1 MKKKRVGIIFCKHG
15 RQKILMAIRLC
26 IAFLFLFT
34 LGLSANVKA
43 QHERVTLNLKD
54 VSIKFLFDEIQ
65 KQTNLSFV
73 FSAEQTRSLGRFSV
87 QATDEELGSVLK
99 RIFEG
104 TDFRYEFEDDL
115 IIVRKQESLSQVKE
129 LQITGRVVDE
139 KGQPLPGV
147 TVRLKGALL
156 GTATDKNGYYILKFP
171 EMNEVSLIFSFV
183 GMIGQEIVYTGNT
196 TINVVMKEDEQEL
209 VEVIVTGVFTR
220 KAESFTGAA
229 KTFNKEDLKLVGG
242 THLFQSLK
250 NLDPTLRII
259 ENMEM
264 GSNPNTL
271 PEMTIRGT
279 STFPGEAENANLK
292 GNFQSKPN
300 QPLFV
305 VDGFV
310 TSLETVFDMDMNRIE
325 SVTILKDAA
334 SKALYGAQAANGVV
348 VIETVGIGSDGVRL
362 NYSGQTDIEM
372 PDLTSYNL
380 MNAEEKL
387 QIELIEGNVY
397 VDTYTG
403 MSTYYERLKAVR
415 EGLDEYWLSKPLQV
429 GVGQKH
435 SLSFEM
441 GTKEMKTS
449 LEASYSDRKGAM
461 KESFRQTFAGT
472 LTTSYRKGN
481 VLFRNIASIT
491 SNKSQESPYGT
502 FDAYA
507 RANPY
512 SPAYDENGKPFP
524 TYDTGTFTT
533 PSPLADAH
541 TNTKEQQTYM
551 EFTDNFYIEWAVFRG
566 LKTTLRGGVTSK
578 RTDADIYYPWDHSSQ
593 RNYSRDVYYQR
604 GLYVVNNGKSTNYQ
618 IDAIVTYTQTFKDKH
633 TVFGNATWKLE
644 DRNYVEYY
652 NVAQGYRSEFMDEYL
667 FGTMYPEDGMPDGD
681 GGKQRS
687 VGVLGVMGY
696 SYDERFLMDAT
707 LRGTGASSFGKD
719 NRWGTF
725 WSIGMGWNI
734 HNERS
739 MKENYPQVKQLK
751 IRGSVGYTGNQD
763 FKPEY
768 SQAMYEYYKTEAY
781 NYYWSGASLSNMEN
795 PQLKWQLKK
804 DYDLGV
810 DLEIGRIAVV
820 FDWYQSDTE
829 NSVTEISL
837 PLSTGFRTYYENLGL
852 VRNKG
857 IELALR
863 ARLLQHRDGFLNVH
877 GNIATNQNKLLKL
890 SDAMR
895 TYNEA
900 QQTLA
905 AEASR
910 VVPVQMYYDGMHI
923 NSIFAVPSAGIDP
936 ADGYEVY
943 INRNG
948 ILTKQWDAQDL
959 VNAGHKDP
967 KYSGNF
973 GFNGEY
979 KGFGIN
985 AVFTFFAGA
994 HLYNKTLVDK
1004 VENASIHYNM
1014 DRRALYGRWKQKG
1027 DVVPFR
1033 RIKNEY
1039 RYTVIDIRTEAG
1051 GYTRATTRFVQKS
1064 NELNLSSL
1072 AIYYDVNR
1080 QWLRKLSMERL
1091 RLQANMN
1098 DIWKWSTIQIERGTS
1113 YPFARTLNLSLSAT
1127 F

>member
-1 MKKKRVGIIFCKHG
+1 MKKKRVGIVFCKHG
-15 RQKILMAIRLC
+15 RQKVLMATKLC
-26 IAFLFLFT
+26 LTFLVLFT
-34 LGLSANVKA
+34 LGLPTNAQA
-43 QHERVTLNLKD
+43 QHERVTLNLKNI
-54 VSIKFLFDEIQ
+54 SITSLFDEIQ

-73 FSAEQTRSLGRFSV
+73 FSAEQTRSLGNFSV
-87 QATDEELGSVLK
+87 QVTNEELGNVLK
-99 RIFEG
+99 RVFG
-104 TDFRYEFEDDL
+104 DTGLQYEFGNDL
-115 IIVRKQESLSQVKE
+115 IIVREQAPLTQGKE

-139 KGQPLPGV
+139 KGEPLPGV
-147 TVRLKGALL
+147 TVRLKGTSQ
-156 GTATDKNGYYILKFP
+156 GTATDKNGYYILKIT
-171 EMNEVSLIFSFV
+171 ETNEVSLLFSFV
-183 GMIGQEIVYTGNT
+183 GMIGVEIKYTGDT

-209 VEVIVTGVFTR
+209 GEVIVTGVFTR
-220 KAESFTGAA
+220 KVESFTGAA
-229 KTFNKEDLKLVGG
+229 KTFNKEELKLVGG

-250 NLDPTLRII
+250 NLDPTLRIM

-279 STFPGEAENANLK
+279 STFPGETADANLK

-310 TSLETVFDMDMNRIE
+310 TALETVFDMDVNRIE

-362 NYSGQTDIEM
+362 NYSGQSDIEM

-380 MNAEEKL
+380 MNSEEKL
-387 QIELIEGNVY
+387 QIELIEGTIY
-397 VDTYTG
+397 TDTYTG
-403 MSTYYERLKAVR
+403 MSTYYERLKTVR

-441 GTKEMKTS
+441 GTKEMRTT
-449 LEASYSDRKGAM
+449 LEASYSDRKGVM
-461 KESFRQTFAGT
+461 KKSFRQTFAGT
-472 LTTSYRKGN
+472 LTASYRKRN
-481 VLFRNIASIT
+481 ILFRNIASIT
-491 SNKSQESPYGT
+491 SNKSQDSPYGG
-502 FDAYA
+502 FNAYA

-512 SPAYDENGKPFP
+512 SLAYDEDGKPFP
-524 TYDTGTFTT
+524 TYDIGIYKSA
-533 PSPLADAH
+533 SPLADAY
-541 TNTKEQQTYM
+541 TNVKEQQTYL
-551 EFTDNFYIEWAVFRG
+551 EFTDNFYIEWTVLDG
-566 LKTTLRGGVTSK
+566 LKTTLRGGVTNK
-578 RTDADIYYPWDHSSQ
+578 RMDADAYYPWDHSSQ
-593 RNYSRDVYYQR
+593 SIYTRDKR
-604 GLYVVNNGKSTNYQ
+604 GMYTVNNGNSTNYQ
-618 IDAIVTYTQTFKDKH
+618 LDAIVTYTQTFKDKH
-633 TVFGNATWKLE
+633 NIFGNVTWKLE
-644 DRNYVEYY
+644 DRSYLEYY
-652 NVAQGYRSEFMDEYL
+652 NTAQGYRSEEMDEYL
-667 FGTMYPEDGMPDGD
+667 FGSMYKENGMPSGS
-681 GGKQRS
+681 GEKQRS
-687 VGVLGVMGY
+687 VGILGVVGY
-696 SYDERFLMDAT
+696 TYDERLLMDAT
-707 LRGTGASSFGKD
+707 LRGSGASSFGKD

-725 WSIGMGWNI
+725 WSVGLGWNI
-734 HNERS
+734 HNERFI
-739 MKENYPQVKQLK
+739 KEHSSSIKLLK
-751 IRGSVGYTGNQD
+751 VRGSIGYTGNQD

-768 SQAMYEYYKTEAY
+768 SQAMYQYYQTEAY
-781 NYYWSGASLSNMEN
+781 NNYWSGASLSNMEN

-804 DYDLGV
+804 DYDVGL
-810 DLEIGRIAVV
+810 DLEIGKVAIV

-837 PLSTGFRTYYENLGL
+837 PLSTGFGTYYENLGL

-857 IELALR
+857 FELALR
-863 ARLLQHRDGFLNVH
+863 VRLLQHRDGFLNVH
-877 GNIATNQNKLLKL
+877 GNIATNENRLLRL

-895 TYNEA
+895 AYNET
-900 QQTLA
+900 QRTLA
-905 AEASR
+905 TQADR
-910 VVPVQMYYDGMHI
+910 VVPVPMYYDGMHI
-923 NSIFAVPSAGIDP
+923 KSIFAVPSAGIDP

-948 ILTKQWDAQDL
+948 VLTKQWDAQDL
-959 VNAGHKDP
+959 VNAGHEDP

-1004 VENASIHYNM
+1004 VENASISFNM

-1027 DVVPFR
+1027 DIVPFR

-1039 RYTVIDIRTEAG
+1039 RYTVIDIRTEGA
-1051 GYTRATTRFVQKS
+1051 YTRATTRFVQKS

-1072 AIYYDVNR
+1072 AIYYDMNR
-1080 QWLRKLSMERL
+1080 QWLKKLSMERL
-1091 RLQANMN
+1091 RVQANMN
-1098 DIWKWSTIQIERGTS
+1098 DVWKWSTIQIERGTS